1 MTFSRNYAIIVFM
14 EWILTFDFTIL
25 DWIQQHLR
33 NEVLDT
39 VMPLVTML
47 GDHGL
52 FFVAMGMLLLCFRRA
67 RRCGVFLLLALLVGL
82 LICNITLKP
91 LIARIRPFD
100 LKPGIDLLIEAP
112 KDFSFPSG
120 HTNASFVFAT
130 VIFCVNKKW
139 GVGAF
144 ILAALIAFSRLY
156 LYVHYPT
163 DVLGGILCGVLA
175 GWLTVK
181 IASWLLE
188 KYPRLQRFVP
198 QEGA

>member
-1 MTFSRNYAIIVFM
+1 MTFSLDYAIIVFM
-14 EWILTFDFTIL
+14 EWILNFDFTIL
-25 DWIQQHLR
+25 DWIQLHLR

-39 VMPLVTML
+39 VMPLITML

-52 FFVAMGMLLLCFRRA
+52 FFVVVGVLLLCFRRA

-91 LIARIRPFD
+91 LIARIRPYD

-112 KDFSFPSG
+112 SDFSFPSG

-139 GVGAF
+139 GIGAF
-144 ILAALIAFSRLY
+144 ILATLIAFSRLY

-163 DVLGGILCGVLA
+163 DVLGGILCGVFV
-175 GWLTVK
+175 GWITVRL
-181 IASWLLE
+181 ASWLLE
-188 KYPRLQRFVP
+188 KYPRLQRFIP
-198 QEGA
+198 QEGT